1 VNAVDHVERRES
13 CRSESRYETEARQD
27 MRSPLRRPRAVHRG
41 MPRHPVHAVPA
52 GRFGI
57 HTQVL
62 DALSNKSAEANMVEV
77 VDGLGACSMKVSK

>member
-1 VNAVDHVERRES
+1 
-13 CRSESRYETEARQD
+13 
-27 MRSPLRRPRAVHRG
+27 